1 MTEQPTRPVKI
12 DRTLVGAE
20 VTVGGH
26 TVQPMARLKGWYAG
40 GSTPT
45 SSGGGAWVRLAPV
58 EVTVREGNGPER
70 HVAVTDP
77 TGMALRG
84 LGVAAVLVATAC
96 ALLILIARL
105 TGGRD

>member
-1 MTEQPTRPVKI
+1 MTEQPTRPETI
-12 DRTLVGAE
+12 DRQLVGPE
-20 VTVGGH
+20 ITVGGH

-40 GSTPT
+40 GSTPL
-45 SSGGGAWVRLAPV
+45 SSGGGAWVRLTPV

-70 HVAVTDP
+70 HIAVTDP

-84 LGVAAVLVATAC
+84 LGMAAVLMAAVC

-105 TGGRD
+105 TGERD